1 MIRYL
6 WHRFLC
12 SYQLHDTGTR
22 RTGLCKRCEA
32 YVYSDGTTRR

>member
-12 SYQLHDTGTR
+12 GKDWHDTGTR
-22 RTGLCKRCEA
+22 RTGLCKRCGGW
-32 YVYSDGTTRR
+32 VFSDGTTRR